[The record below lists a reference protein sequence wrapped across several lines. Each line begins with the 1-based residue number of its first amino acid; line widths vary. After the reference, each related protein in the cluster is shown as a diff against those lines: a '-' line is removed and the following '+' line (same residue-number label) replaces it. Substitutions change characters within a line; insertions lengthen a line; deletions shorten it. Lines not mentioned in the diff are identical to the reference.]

1 MRKKDDN
8 TIYRLYKDTKI
19 KLTSD
24 FYLKPLAGLA
34 SSSLAL
40 AIANNMDLD
49 NDLAM
54 CVSIGM
60 ATFFGLSTIKKVKLY
75 NKIKKEYDS
84 RNAKLNEFREDL
96 QKVIGTE
103 YNLNSDN
110 IAIMPHLGI
119 GMGNVSLNIY
129 DTIFLDTS
137 KISEIIENGVYSCLF
152 YKDKDLYNYSEEAI
166 DITDI
171 AKKVLERQ

>member
-34 SSSLAL
+34 SSSIAL

-49 NDLAM
+49 NNLAM

-60 ATFFGLSTIKKVKLY
+60 ATIFGLSTIKKIKFY
-75 NKIKKEYDS
+75 NKVKKVYDS
-84 RNAKLNEFREDL
+84 SYTKLNEFKEEL
-96 QKVIGTE
+96 EKVIGTE
-103 YNLNSDN
+103 YNLNSNN
-110 IAIMPHLGI
+110 IVIMPRLALEI
-119 GMGNVSLNIY
+119 GKDSLSVKEIVFK
-129 DTIFLDTS
+129 DSS
-137 KISEIIENGVYSCLF
+137 KISEQIENGVYSCLF
-152 YKDKDLYNYSEEAI
+152 YKDKDLYNSRESAI

-171 AKKVLERQ
+171 AKKVLER